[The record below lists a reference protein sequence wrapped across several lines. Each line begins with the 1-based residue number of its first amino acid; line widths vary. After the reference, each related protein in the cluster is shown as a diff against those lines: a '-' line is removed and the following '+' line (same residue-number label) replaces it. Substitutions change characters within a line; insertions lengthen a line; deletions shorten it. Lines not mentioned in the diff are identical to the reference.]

1 MAVDRSTSRSGRA
14 GRSGGV
20 GGKRLGGADLHLD
33 LRLADTGTGVRAS
46 LMEALRD
53 AVRTGRLAKGVRLP
67 SSRSLAADLG
77 IARNTVVDAYG
88 ELIAEGWLNAAQ
100 GSGTRVAGWTAP
112 PRPRPL
118 RPRRRPVSRC
128 PRTTCSPGGPTPRP
142 SRAPS
147 GCGRPAGRSRP
158 PRTRPSTTAVR
169 AGGSSCAPR
178 SPRTSPAPGGC
189 APTRNGS

>member
-1 MAVDRSTSRSGRA
+1 MAVDRSTSGSGRA

-20 GGKRLGGADLHLD
+20 GGKRPGGADLHLD

-100 GSGTRVAGWTAP
+100 GSGTRVAGRTAP
-112 PRPRPL
+112 PAPTPAPRPA
-118 RPRRRPVSRC
+118 PRVPLPVHNLQ
-128 PRTTCSPGGPTPRP
+128 P
-142 SRAPS
+142 
-147 GCGRPAGRSRP
+147 GRPDTASF
-158 PRTRPSTTAVR
+158 PRAEWLRAARRALTA
-169 AGGSSCAPR
+169 APHE
-178 SPRTSPAPGGC
+178 AF
-189 APTRNGS
+189 